1 MEADPTEGYLRRAE
15 LLAELGRYDE
25 AAAELDQPL
34 ARDPGNSEALV
45 LLAAVHLAAGRAE
58 PGLDAAERAVAAAP
72 DALPPLVEQGV
83 ALCDLRR
90 FAEAAAV
97 ADRILAAGPDDAYAQ
112 LHGAAILGE
121 ARNGQRALDAAWHAV
136 ALAPDNARAH
146 LVLAGVAARMELTDL
161 AERARTEAL
170 RLDPTLAESAGHLRR
185 YGARSVLPGAA
196 RPQADTRVAATAV
209 YASAYT
215 VAVALVSAVLHPT
228 TPGASRG
235 LALILGAAGLGL
247 VALLAVRLPQALR
260 RQVHTDRATGV
271 AGYAALAGPALILL
285 YGLVG
290 SPWAL
295 AAAIAMT
302 AVAGVALVSKLKL

>member
-45 LLAAVHLAAGRAE
+45 LLAAVQLAAGRPE
-58 PGLDAAERAVAAAP
+58 DGLAAAERAVAAAP
-72 DALPPLVEQGV
+72 GALPPLVEQGV
-83 ALCDLRR
+83 ALCELRR

-97 ADRILAAGPDDAYAQ
+97 AERILAAGPDDPYAQ

-136 ALAPDNARAH
+136 ALAPQNARAH
-146 LVLAGVAARMELTDL
+146 LVLAGIAARMELTEL
-161 AERARTEAL
+161 AERARGEAL
-170 RLDPTLAESAGHLRR
+170 RLDPTLPAGAGHLRR
-185 YGARSVLPGAA
+185 YAGAAMPGAA
-196 RPQADTRVAATAV
+196 RPEADHRVAATAV

-215 VAVALVSAVLHPT
+215 VAVAVVSAALHPT

-235 LALILGAAGLGL
+235 LALVLGAAGVGL
-247 VALLAVRLPQALR
+247 IALLAARLPTALR
-260 RQVHTDRATGV
+260 RQVHADRATGI
-271 AGYAALAGPALILL
+271 AGYAALILL

-290 SPWAL
+290 TPWAL

-302 AVAGVALVSKLKL
+302 AVAGVALVSKLRF